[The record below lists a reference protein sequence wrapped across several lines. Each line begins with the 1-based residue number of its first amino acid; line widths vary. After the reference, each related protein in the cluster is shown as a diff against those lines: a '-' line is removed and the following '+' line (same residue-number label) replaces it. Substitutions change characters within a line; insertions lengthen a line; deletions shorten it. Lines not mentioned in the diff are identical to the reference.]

1 MPLILFQ
8 GGMIALMSLM
18 NQSYYY
24 NRQLFD
30 YQPIILRSVLLS
42 QLH

>member
-8 GGMIALMSLM
+8 GGMIAPMSPM

-24 NRQLFD
+24 NRQLCD
-30 YQPIILRSVLLS
+30 YQPIILISV
-42 QLH
+42 